1 MKRYP
6 DEVVE
11 YISAHVEGTTTKQLT
26 SDLNNI
32 FAHKYN
38 LNFTEAKIKSYKTNH
53 GLKSKTKG
61 GTPKGF
67 SLVYP
72 AGMEE
77 FVRNIA
83 NGKTAKELAEAVNE
97 KYGAGT
103 ITAKK
108 MRAYKKNHNIVSG
121 IDCKF
126 QPGHTPANKGKP
138 MSPEQYERCK
148 ETMFK
153 KGQVPPNHL
162 NVGEYTHTT
171 DGYLIRKIREQGT
184 QRERF
189 EFVHRAVW
197 EEHNGP
203 IPDGK
208 MVSFLDG
215 DKAKRLHPTQKPVD
229 LLEYLVKT
237 YTNPG
242 ETVLDNCMGAGST
255 GVACMNTGREFVGIE
270 LDPEYYQ
277 IAKERIEQHEI
288 QG

>member
-6 DEVVE
+6 DEVAE
-11 YISAHVEGTTTKQLT
+11 YISAHVEGMTTKQLT

-61 GTPKGF
+61 GMPKGF
-67 SLVYP
+67 SKVYP
-72 AGMEE
+72 DGMED
-77 FVRNIA
+77 FVRSIA
-83 NGKTAKELAEAVNE
+83 NGKTTKELTEAVNE

-126 QPGHTPANKGKP
+126 QPGH
-138 MSPEQYERCK
+138 
-148 ETMFK
+148 
-153 KGQVPPNHL
+153 
-162 NVGEYTHTT
+162 
-171 DGYLIRKIREQGT
+171 
-184 QRERF
+184 
-189 EFVHRAVW
+189 
-197 EEHNGP
+197 

-215 DKAKRLHPTQKPVD
+215 NK
-229 LLEYLVKT
+229 
-237 YTNPG
+237 
-242 ETVLDNCMGAGST
+242 DNCSIENLFLTDNATNLEMNRQKLRFKNPELTAVGEK
-255 GVACMNTGREFVGIE
+255 VARLN
-270 LDPEYYQ
+270 
-277 IAKERIEQHEI
+277 IAIRNKEASLH
-288 QG
+288 G

>member
-11 YISAHVEGTTTKQLT
+11 YISAYVEGMTTKQLT

-61 GTPKGF
+61 GMPKGF
-67 SLVYP
+67 SKVYP
-72 AGMEE
+72 DGMED
-77 FVRNIA
+77 FVRSIA
-83 NGKTAKELAEAVNE
+83 NGKTTKELTEAVNE

-126 QPGHTPANKGKP
+126 QPGHIPANKGKP
-138 MSPEQYERCK
+138 MSPEQYEKCK

-153 KGQVPPNHL
+153 KGQIPPNHI

-171 DGYLIRKIREQGT
+171 DGYLIRKIRET
-184 QRERF
+184 
-189 EFVHRAVW
+189 
-197 EEHNGP
+197 
-203 IPDGK
+203 
-208 MVSFLDG
+208 
-215 DKAKRLHPTQKPVD
+215 
-229 LLEYLVKT
+229 
-237 YTNPG
+237 
-242 ETVLDNCMGAGST
+242 
-255 GVACMNTGREFVGIE
+255 
-270 LDPEYYQ
+270 
-277 IAKERIEQHEI
+277 
-288 QG
+288 

>member
-6 DEVVE
+6 DEVAE
-11 YISAHVEGTTTKQLT
+11 YISAHVEGMTTKQLT

-61 GTPKGF
+61 GMPKGF
-67 SLVYP
+67 SKVYP
-72 AGMEE
+72 DGMED
-77 FVRNIA
+77 FVRSIA
-83 NGKTAKELAEAVNE
+83 NGKTTKELTEAVNE

-126 QPGHTPANKGKP
+126 QPGHIPANKGKP
-138 MSPEQYERCK
+138 MSPEQYEKCK

-153 KGQVPPNHL
+153 KGQIPPNHI

-171 DGYLIRKIREQGT
+171 DGYLIRKIRETGT

-189 EFVHRAVW
+189 EFVHRTVW
-197 EEHNGP
+197 KKHNGP

-215 DKAKRLHPTQKPVD
+215 NK
-229 LLEYLVKT
+229 
-237 YTNPG
+237 
-242 ETVLDNCMGAGST
+242 DNCSIENLFLTDNATNLEMNRQKLRFKNPELTAVGEK
-255 GVACMNTGREFVGIE
+255 VARLN
-270 LDPEYYQ
+270 
-277 IAKERIEQHEI
+277 IAIRNKEASLH
-288 QG
+288 G

>member
-6 DEVVE
+6 DEVTE

-32 FAHKYN
+32 FARKYD
-38 LNFTEAKIKSYKTNH
+38 LRFTEAKIKSYKTNH
-53 GLKSKTKG
+53 GLKSGTKG
-61 GTPKGF
+61 GMPKGF
-67 SLVYP
+67 SKVYP
-72 AGMEE
+72 DGMED
-77 FVRNIA
+77 FARSIA
-83 NGKTAKELAEAVNE
+83 NGKTTKELTEAVNE
-97 KYGAGT
+97 KYGSGT

-138 MSPEQYERCK
+138 MSPEQYEKCK

-153 KGQVPPNHL
+153 KGQIPPNHI

-171 DGYLIRKIREQGT
+171 DGYLIRKIRETGT

-215 DKAKRLHPTQKPVD
+215 NK
-229 LLEYLVKT
+229 
-237 YTNPG
+237 
-242 ETVLDNCMGAGST
+242 DNCNIENLFLTDNATNLEMNRQKLRFKNPELTAVGEKVARLNIAIRNKEAG
-255 GVACMNTGREFVGIE
+255 
-270 LDPEYYQ
+270 L
-277 IAKERIEQHEI
+277 HE
-288 QG
+288 

>member
-6 DEVVE
+6 DEVAE
-11 YISAHVEGTTTKQLT
+11 YISAHVEGMTTKQLT

-61 GTPKGF
+61 GMPKGF
-67 SLVYP
+67 SKVYP
-72 AGMEE
+72 DGMED
-77 FVRNIA
+77 FVRSIA
-83 NGKTAKELAEAVNE
+83 NGKTTKELTEAVNE

-126 QPGHTPANKGKP
+126 QPGHIPANKGKP
-138 MSPEQYERCK
+138 MSPEQYEKCK

-153 KGQVPPNHL
+153 KGQIPPNHI

-171 DGYLIRKIREQGT
+171 DGYLIRKIRETGT
-184 QRERF
+184 QRERLG
-189 EFVHRAVW
+189 V
-197 EEHNGP
+197 
-203 IPDGK
+203 
-208 MVSFLDG
+208 
-215 DKAKRLHPTQKPVD
+215 PTQ
-229 LLEYLVKT
+229 EFKT
-237 YTNPG
+237 CFICGRHLAMNRIPIVISVSG
-242 ETVLDNCMGAGST
+242 KGNRF
-255 GVACMNTGREFVGIE
+255 ACDKCYEKSQREKEHEKTE
-270 LDPEYYQ
+270 L
-277 IAKERIEQHEI
+277 
-288 QG
+288 